1 MYIHRLM
8 AVSGSKRGGGGVP
21 PYNFQINIMTH
32 KITSKSQIFT
42 AETRM
47 FTNTFEH
54 TITPTTQQVT
64 IVHLAHSAAS
74 IGDFTDER
82 YVP

>member
-1 MYIHRLM
+1 M
-8 AVSGSKRGGGGVP
+8 AVSGSKVVAGGAP
-21 PYNFQINIMTH
+21 PSNFNINIMTN

-42 AETRM
+42 AETSM
-47 FTNTFEH
+47 FTGAFKH

-64 IVHLAHSAAS
+64 IVHLANSAAS
-74 IGDFTDER
+74 IEDFTDER

>member
-8 AVSGSKRGGGGVP
+8 AVSGSKVVAGGLTS
-21 PYNFQINIMTH
+21 NFNINIMTDQ
-32 KITSKSQIFT
+32 ITSKSQIFT
-42 AETRM
+42 AETSM
-47 FTNTFEH
+47 FTGAFKH

-64 IVHLAHSAAS
+64 IVHLANSAAS

-82 YVP
+82 YVT

>member
-8 AVSGSKRGGGGVP
+8 AVSGSKVVAGGLTT
-21 PYNFQINIMTH
+21 NFDINIMGTN

-42 AETRM
+42 AETSM
-47 FTNTFEH
+47 FTGAFKH

-64 IVHLAHSAAS
+64 IVHLANSAAS

-82 YVP
+82 YVT